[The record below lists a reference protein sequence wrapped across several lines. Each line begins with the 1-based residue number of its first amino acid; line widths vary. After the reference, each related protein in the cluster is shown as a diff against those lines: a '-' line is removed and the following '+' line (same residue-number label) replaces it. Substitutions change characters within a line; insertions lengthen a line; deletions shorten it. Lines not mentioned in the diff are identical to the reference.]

1 MTPRNA
7 VSALSAQNA
16 KSGVKGEN
24 ALIAEISAAEAEA
37 AGVALS
43 AATVPLSRKRTA
55 TMTSKKSRRNVEAPK
70 NSPEAVRATAK
81 IKVISD
87 QESSHET
94 IVRGALR

>member
-1 MTPRNA
+1 M
-7 VSALSAQNA
+7 SALSAQNA

-24 ALIAEISAAEAEA
+24 ALIAEISAAEAEG

-70 NSPEAVRATAK
+70 SSPEAVRATAK

-87 QESSHET
+87 QERSHET